1 MEEVFLNKNTEPE
14 KAITSDEEKYAE
26 ALEFVKRIRYP
37 EDRLAILLVL
47 KGLKP
52 VAILQREVFTISAIQ
67 RLGIPYY
74 ISEGILPI
82 VIAKDKEDLE
92 KHKEVEDIK
101 DGNQHDAELGKLLG
115 YPETAVDAF
124 AKHQTLQID
133 ELPQFVKESGILDFI
148 TFAFSKEH
156 WRDELE
162 VLKKQIMLAKT
173 LDDQIDSKIDWGKLN
188 GES

>member
-1 MEEVFLNKNTEPE
+1 MKEAFINKNTEPE
-14 KAITSDEEKYAE
+14 KTFDEEKYAE

-52 VAILQREVFTISAIQ
+52 VAMLQRDVFTIPAVQ

-74 ISEGILPI
+74 ISGGILQI

-92 KHKEVEDIK
+92 RHKKVEDNK

-115 YPETAVDAF
+115 YPETSVDAF
-124 AKHQTLQID
+124 AKHQTLKID
-133 ELPQFVKESGILDFI
+133 ELPQSVKESGILDFV
-148 TFAFSKEH
+148 TFAFSREH

-162 VLKKQIMLAKT
+162 ELKKQIMLAKT
-173 LDDQIDSKIDWGKLN
+173 LDEQIDSKIDWVKLN